1 MTPPQGSALP
11 ASNNTYTRQGQ
22 PRGRYQR
29 RPSKARREPRAAA
42 VRKNSSCVSDHC
54 APGLQALD
62 AGISFAIRK
71 ARAVVGPAAS
81 RPLRHEGRITAI
93 GTQAHPVKGRISSAQ
108 VQRRTLTPSTTTVL
122 QTTAGL
128 RTTTA
133 PPAPAQPA
141 RTTPR
146 AQTTAFASVVSN
158 VMVAEKDSKAAAIS
172 RKERI

>member
-1 MTPPQGSALP
+1 
-11 ASNNTYTRQGQ
+11 
-22 PRGRYQR
+22 
-29 RPSKARREPRAAA
+29 
-42 VRKNSSCVSDHC
+42 
-54 APGLQALD
+54 LQAVD

-71 ARAVVGPAAS
+71 ARAMVGTGSEPTAGP
-81 RPLRHEGRITAI
+81 RGRITAI
-93 GTQAHPVKGRISSAQ
+93 GTQAHPVNGRISSAQ

-133 PPAPAQPA
+133 PLVLAQPA

-146 AQTTAFASVVSN
+146 AQTTALASVVSN
-158 VMVAEKDSKAAAIS
+158 VMVAEKDSAAAAIS